1 MEDQIFDPYGMRL
14 HDGDRVYVYDEHDA
28 RLYGTLYKNKDFPH
42 VSDYYIEYD
51 DGQECAV
58 LDMSSVYKA

>member
-1 MEDQIFDPYGMRL
+1 MEDQIFDPSGMRL

-28 RLYGTLYKNKDFPH
+28 RLYGTLYKNEDFPH
-42 VSDYYIEYD
+42 VSDYYIKYD
-51 DGQECAV
+51 DGKECAV